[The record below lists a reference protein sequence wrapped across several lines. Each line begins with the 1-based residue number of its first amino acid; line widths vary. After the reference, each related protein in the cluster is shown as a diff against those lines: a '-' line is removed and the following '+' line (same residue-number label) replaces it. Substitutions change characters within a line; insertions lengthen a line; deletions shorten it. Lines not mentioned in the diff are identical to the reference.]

1 MVYGKSIPLVSQT
14 EEHTQVQRE
23 GPQRERGR
31 NKKANKQT
39 KRLTAKRLA
48 SNVEPWYLSL
58 GRERNET
65 QKNWVLG

>member
-1 MVYGKSIPLVSQT
+1 MGKCKGT
-14 EEHTQVQRE
+14 
-23 GPQRERGR
+23 GGGGKKKER
-31 NKKANKQT
+31 KQANKQT

-58 GRERNET
+58 ERERNET